1 MENHLFSFM
10 DNVHTDFS
18 DIGAEIEAKL
28 FLDPSAVLMKARVY
42 AEQLTKAV
50 NEKEEIEEMYG
61 IKQHER
67 LYKLH
72 KEEIMITDIYERF
85 DWLRKAGN
93 KAAHEANYGK
103 VEDAIQA
110 HRYLYDISL
119 WFMEVYGDLSFKAP
133 SYKLPK
139 AQANSSVEKEDL
151 QDVLNESLNKMFG
164 EKFEAVLDLVRKNM
178 VENEKEKVVAKV
190 EIDKGTNEVASAEEI
205 VQEEKSTSM
214 LSLIQYLQQ
223 HSLEVIDK
231 RSSGGTLW
239 VVGGWELNEILF
251 GLKEH
256 KIYFRYAKKGSR
268 STQNRPGWFLLNKT
282 KEELYIEHEEVVF
295 SDNLE
300 PEPKNEKK
308 LEPIAKK
315 QVFSIIDAISY
326 TELND
331 TGLIVPTHLLK
342 KDWGESPLGI
352 FLSKSSSSVLEK
364 IELNTFR
371 SYYVDNREDFFK
383 LMMQLGF
390 LGVQFQGSLA
400 NLASFVA
407 DQMEGY
413 LKVHNPEQYD
423 LHSLFPIHFRSL
435 FAKNDIK
442 KTKDVNF
449 LPVSSLKWLFK
460 DFEEELLSILKKYDE
475 PIVEEEALPP
485 FLEKENENQTTLAHF
500 PYDKSENDIPQI
512 TSKSITD
519 DESELTYRV
528 AEENSNG
535 KLISYHNKELCIPEG
550 LLDEKLTEELFPN
563 CKNVVKQLQN
573 QHIQLFKELP
583 QTLDNIHEKL
593 MAVGVGRVKKFW
605 ERLVELAGE
614 DSILQEE
621 AKVAQGEG
629 IEFNDQL
636 IEFSMHFR
644 QRNIKD
650 DNFTSVDA
658 LINYLT
664 ESGIEKY
671 QDLPVKFNELL
682 VVPRCGRGRIVK
694 FFEQINQNM
703 LRFEEVQ
710 KYQNVLETMSNEERE
725 RYFFDEFESKIE
737 SILKDEAQQKV
748 YKIQERALEMMK
760 VKHKERLQG
769 NYLTLEAIAKLYGVT
784 RERVRQINKKLLER
798 IATLGEHW
806 INEIN
811 DQLHNNQFIYN
822 KYLKIEHFSHYL
834 ITEYLLIKNVSFL
847 FDDQLLTI
855 TDRTAQEKIERHIQK
870 ALTEKFQSVLF
881 SEADLKEFVEEQEEY
896 SLYAKYA
903 VHEWITEAV
912 EKQMILKSTNK
923 AQVVEM
929 VMRQYPEGIEIYKK
943 AKELCDKGNQIIPDM
958 FSSDRDF
965 AAIIGR
971 DEFNTVYLWGRGF
984 YIHSSYVSIPY
995 LLIEEIDKKVSEWL
1009 QDQHIIMIGKVF
1021 KHFEKELVEK
1031 NVPNEYALY
1040 TLLRQAN
1047 HDNGVAYPKF
1057 PKISNE
1063 GEEVKYNS
1071 ELICEFIKKNGPSVS
1086 TEILS
1091 NEFVG
1096 NLGWK
1101 TFTLGWN
1108 LSSKEEILQDAY
1120 SSYTLAEF
1128 YEHLTR
1134 GQLKP
1139 IADKLL
1145 QKLETSAFF
1154 QVTGLFNEVESFC
1167 RSLGIYSAHLLYGI
1181 LKNRFQEDFLFPHF
1195 PHILKIGAENDSVSM
1210 IKIVESYLLEQESE
1224 VSREE
1229 LLDWMTN
1236 DVGGSTRTVDIAL
1249 ANSDNIFYYT
1259 RGQFGE
1265 YVHKD
1270 VIGWNEEKAL
1280 ELRKIAMEAL
1290 ESKKDQWFTLVRDVD
1305 LEELPHLDIDI
1316 FWTETL
1322 FIDCL
1327 QRDEMFS
1334 TFGSFNSIFSKREDG
1349 MRSNTDFVEHVL
1361 KKEFDGAAKLSEL
1374 GKFLQKVQYT
1384 SDGDLLHETLVEIK
1398 DGKAPFVLVGDELI
1412 LKSLMKIG

>member
-110 HRYLYDISL
+110 HRYLYDISV

-139 AQANSSVEKEDL
+139 AQANSSIEKEDL

-331 TGLIVPTHLLK
+331 TGLIVPTHLLN

-364 IELNTFR
+364 IELDTFR

-407 DQMEGY
+407 DQTEGY
-413 LKVHNPEQYD
+413 LKVHNPEQYVLQD
-423 LHSLFPIHFRSL
+423 LFPIHFRSL

-460 DFEEELLSILKKYDE
+460 DFEEELLSILKKCDE
-475 PIVEEEALPP
+475 PIVEEKVLPP

-500 PYDKSENDIPQI
+500 PSDKSENDIPQI
-512 TSKSITD
+512 TSESITD
-519 DESELTYRV
+519 DGSELTYRV
-528 AEENSNG
+528 AEENLNG

-605 ERLVELAGE
+605 ERLIELAGE
-614 DSILQEE
+614 DSISQEE

-629 IEFNDQL
+629 IEFNDQI
-636 IEFSMHFR
+636 IEFSLSFR
-644 QRNIKD
+644 QRSIKED
-650 DNFTSVDA
+650 HFTSVDG
-658 LINYLT
+658 LINHLT
-664 ESGIEKY
+664 ENGIEKY
-671 QDLPVKFNELL
+671 QKLPAKFEELL
-682 VVPRCGRGRIVK
+682 AVPKCGRGRIIK

-703 LRFEEVQ
+703 IQFEEEQ
-710 KYQNVLETMSNEERE
+710 KYQGNLESMSDEERVL
-725 RYFFDEFESKIE
+725 YFFDNFVNKIE
-737 SILKDEAQQKV
+737 SILEDENQRKIH
-748 YKIQERALEMMK
+748 KIQERGLEMMHR
-760 VKHKERLQG
+760 KHEERLQG
-769 NYLTLEAIAKLYGVT
+769 NHLTLEAIAQIYGVT
-784 RERVRQINKKLLER
+784 RERIRQINKKLLER
-798 IATLGEHW
+798 IATLGTNW
-806 INEIN
+806 INEVN
-811 DQLHNNQFIYN
+811 SQLQEEQIILN
-822 KYLKIEHFSHYL
+822 KYLQVEKFSHYL
-834 ITEYLLIKNVSFL
+834 IMEYFQVKNVIFL
-847 FDDQLLTI
+847 FDEQVMTVL
-855 TDRTAQEKIERHIQK
+855 DRSTQEEIEKYIYK
-870 ALTEKFQSVLF
+870 SLIEKFKGILF
-881 SEADLKEFVEEQEEY
+881 SELDLKEFIEEQKGN
-896 SLYAKYA
+896 SLYARYA
-903 VHEWITEAV
+903 VQEWVIPSAN
-912 EKQMILKSTNK
+912 QHMILKSTNK
-923 AQVVEM
+923 TQVVEM
-929 VMRQYPEGIEIYKK
+929 VMRQYPEGIEVYKK
-943 AKELCDKGNQIIPDM
+943 AQELCEQGNMIVSDM
-958 FSSDRDF
+958 FSSDREFTGVVVRDDF
-965 AAIIGR
+965 SAA
-971 DEFNTVYLWGRGF
+971 YLWGRGL
-984 YIHSSYVSIPY
+984 YIHKSYVNIPHS
-995 LLIEEIDKKVSEWL
+995 LIKEIDKKVSEWL
-1009 QDQHIIMIGKVF
+1009 QEHPIMMIGKVF
-1021 KHFEKELVEK
+1021 NYFEKELTEK
-1031 NVPNEYALY
+1031 NIPNEYALY
-1040 TLLRQAN
+1040 TLLREAN

-1057 PKISNE
+1057 PKITNE
-1063 GEEVKYNS
+1063 GEEFKYNS
-1071 ELICEFIKKNGPSVS
+1071 ELICEFIREHGPSVL
-1086 TEILS
+1086 TETLH
-1091 NEFVG
+1091 NEFVEK
-1096 NLGWK
+1096 LGWK
-1101 TFTLGWN
+1101 SFTLGWN
-1108 LSSKEEILQDAY
+1108 LSSKEEFLQETS
-1120 SSYTLAEF
+1120 SSYTLLEF
-1128 YEHLTR
+1128 YDHLT
-1134 GQLKP
+1134 K
-1139 IADKLL
+1139 DKL
-1145 QKLETSAFF
+1145 QIIATKLERKLQISSFF
-1154 QVTGLFNEVESFC
+1154 QATGLFNELESLC
-1167 RSLGIYSAHLLYGI
+1167 RSLGIHSPHLLYGI
-1181 LKNRFQEDFLFPHF
+1181 LKNRFHEEFLFPHY
-1195 PHILKIGAENDSVSM
+1195 PHILNVGAESDSVSM
-1210 IKIVESYLLEQESE
+1210 IKIVESYLLEQGCEIP
-1224 VSREE
+1224 REE
-1229 LLDWMTN
+1229 LVDWMVS
-1236 DVGGSTRTVDIAL
+1236 DVGGSVRTIDMTL
-1249 ANSDNIFYYT
+1249 SSSDNILYYT
-1259 RGQFGE
+1259 RGKFGE
-1265 YVHKD
+1265 YIHKE

-1280 ELRKIAMEAL
+1280 KLRQVAL
-1290 ESKKDQWFTLVRDVD
+1290 ETLENESNQIFTLARDVD

-1316 FWTETL
+1316 LWTETL
-1322 FIDCL
+1322 FINCL

-1334 TFGSFNSIFSKREDG
+1334 TFGSLNSIFSKREDG